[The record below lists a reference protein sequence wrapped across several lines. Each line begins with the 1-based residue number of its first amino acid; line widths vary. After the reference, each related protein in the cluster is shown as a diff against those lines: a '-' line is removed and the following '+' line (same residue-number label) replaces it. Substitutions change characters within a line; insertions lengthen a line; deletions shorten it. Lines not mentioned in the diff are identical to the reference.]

1 MTPSSV
7 PTASQ
12 PSETFDGAL
21 LLPPPPLLLP
31 PPPLLHLHQSAK
43 RLAFVVV
50 QEQVLAKEADAAR
63 ARRQKREAE
72 ASLEERL
79 VLNAQ
84 QKEAARELKKQE
96 VCRLPI
102 KGFRVHRVWNMTP
115 GVQARL
121 AACICRNVL
130 HCHSC

>member
-1 MTPSSV
+1 M
-7 PTASQ
+7 
-12 PSETFDGAL
+12 
-21 LLPPPPLLLP
+21 
-31 PPPLLHLHQSAK
+31 
-43 RLAFVVV
+43 

-96 VCRLPI
+96 VQLLE
-102 KGFRVHRVWNMTP
+102 NMRTS
-115 GVQARL
+115 L
-121 AACICRNVL
+121 AFLRPA
-130 HCHSC
+130 